1 MKVLVFG
8 KSGQV
13 GWELERRLGVLG
25 PLTAVDYD
33 TVDFQDPP
41 AVAAAIRDVAPD
53 VIVNAAAY
61 TAVDKAET
69 ETDRARLI
77 NADAVAAM
85 AREAAARG
93 AWLVHYSTD
102 YVFDGT
108 KPTPYVETDPTCPLG
123 VYGRTKRD
131 GEEAVATSGC
141 RHVILRTS
149 WVYAERAHNFLKT
162 ILRLAAERTEISVVA
177 DQIGAPTS
185 APLLARTTLAVLQR
199 IAADGPQSDAAA
211 AVSGLYHCTAA
222 GETSWHGFATLVAD
236 EARARGVP
244 LKLAPDG
251 IRPITTAE
259 WPTPARRPAN
269 SRLDTTKLVDTF
281 GVRLPDWDDEVRE
294 TVARVVAAP

>member
-8 KSGQV
+8 RSGQV
-13 GWELERRLGVLG
+13 GWELERMLGVLG
-25 PLTAVDYD
+25 PVTALDYD

-53 VIVNAAAY
+53 AIVNAAAY

-85 AREAAARG
+85 AVATAAHG

-131 GEEAVATSGC
+131 GEEAVTASGC

-149 WVYAERAHNFLKT
+149 WVYADRAHNFLTT
-162 ILRLAAERTEISVVA
+162 ILRLAAEREEISVVA
-177 DQIGAPTS
+177 DQVGAPTS
-185 APLLARTTLAVLQR
+185 APLLARTTLAVLER
-199 IAADGPQSDAAA
+199 IAAAGPDSAAAA

-222 GETSWHGFATLVAD
+222 GETSWHGFATLVAH
-236 EARARGVP
+236 EARARGAA
-244 LKLAPDG
+244 LKLKPDG
-251 IRPITTAE
+251 VRAIPTSE

-269 SRLDTTKLVDTF
+269 SRLDTTKLADTF
-281 GVRLPDWDDEVRE
+281 GLTLPSWDDEVRE

>member
-162 ILRLAAERTEISVVA
+162 ILRLAAERAEISVVA

-222 GETSWHGFATLVAD
+222 GETSWHGFATLVVD
-236 EARARGVP
+236 EARARGVV

-269 SRLDTTKLVDTF
+269 SRLDTTKLADTF
-281 GVRLPDWDDEVRE
+281 GVRLPEWDDEVRE
-294 TVARVVAAP
+294 TVARVVAAL

>member
-1 MKVLVFG
+1 MKVLLFG
-8 KSGQV
+8 RSGQV
-13 GWELERRLGVLG
+13 GWELERRLAGLG
-25 PLTAVDYD
+25 PVTALDYD

-41 AVAAAIRDVAPD
+41 GVAATIRDVAPD

-69 ETDRARLI
+69 ETERARLI

-108 KPTPYVETDPTCPLG
+108 KPDPYVETDPTCPLG

-131 GEEAVATSGC
+131 GEEAVAESGC

-149 WVYAERAHNFLKT
+149 WVYADRAHNFLKT
-162 ILRLAAERTEISVVA
+162 ILRLAAEKEELAVVA

-185 APLLARTTLAVLQR
+185 APLLAGTTLAVLER
-199 IAADGPQSDAAA
+199 IAADGPATAAA
-211 AVSGLYHCTAA
+211 ADVSGLYHCTAA
-222 GETSWHGFATLVAD
+222 GHTSWHGFATLVVE
-236 EARARGVP
+236 EARARGAALRLEPENV
-244 LKLAPDG
+244 
-251 IRPITTAE
+251 RPIATAE

-269 SRLDTTKLVDTF
+269 SRLDTTKLAATF
-281 GVRLPDWDDEVRE
+281 GVQLPRWDDEVRD
-294 TVARVVAAP
+294 TVGRVVASA